1 MEDYEKLAEQLK
13 FEKYEKIIANLRAER
28 DELDLE
34 IKTKKNQ
41 LTDESLQKEFDE
53 LNIKYSFSSPVLEG
67 RVVGITLLENGTI
80 LLGQRNYPLMKKL
93 GEKYKPMNL
102 ELSQETFILILEAME
117 YAEKKFGLNR
127 SELVAKLTN
136 GKNDI
141 NFNDVKNL
149 SL

>member
-13 FEKYEKIIANLRAER
+13 FEKYEKIIANLRAEK
-28 DELDLE
+28 DELDLA
-34 IKTKKNQ
+34 IQAKKNE

-53 LNIKYSFSSPVLEG
+53 LNVKYSFTSPILKG
-67 RVVGITLLENGTI
+67 RVVGLTLLESGSI
-80 LLGQRNYPLMKKL
+80 LLGQRSYFLMKEVGK
-93 GEKYKPMNL
+93 EYVPTNL
-102 ELSQETFILILEAME
+102 TLSPETFILILEAME

-127 SELVAKLTN
+127 RELISKLTD